1 MPVFICAA
9 KIKKLILP
17 QDFAVLLWR
26 TDYEIMLKTNYHTHT
41 ARCHHAVGSDEDYVL
56 SAIAGG
62 FRVLGFSDH
71 TPWKYDSP
79 FVPEVR
85 MMLDELPGYLASV
98 RALREKYRDRI
109 EIRVGLECEYFPE
122 YMPWLWETIRRERL
136 DYVIFG
142 NHFYESDERYPYFGM
157 HTRTL
162 EMLEMYEE
170 SVLKGMEAGM
180 FAYLAHPDLFI
191 NSYKTFDEHCAR
203 ISRRICR
210 KAYRT
215 GLPLEY
221 NVSLLGYREERGE
234 VMFPQ
239 PDFWKIAADEGCT
252 AIVGMDAHDNRMLE
266 NTVFYE
272 RGVRALRELN
282 IKTIDTIPYFSY

>member
-1 MPVFICAA
+1 M
-9 KIKKLILP
+9 
-17 QDFAVLLWR
+17 
-26 TDYEIMLKTNYHTHT
+26 
-41 ARCHHAVGSDEDYVL
+41 
-56 SAIAGG
+56 
-62 FRVLGFSDH
+62 
-71 TPWKYDSP
+71 
-79 FVPEVR
+79 
-85 MMLDELPGYLASV
+85 
-98 RALREKYRDRI
+98 
-109 EIRVGLECEYFPE
+109 
-122 YMPWLWETIRRERL
+122 ETIRRERL

-234 VMFPQ
+234 VMFPH